1 MGDGNETG
9 EHESG
14 SRGQRKRW
22 HDSAKVVWALIGG
35 ISFIIASWGGIVY
48 AKASSSEIKNAEQD
62 VKIEYI
68 IKDQNTTQQK
78 LDWIMNR
85 LK

>member
-1 MGDGNETG
+1 MGNGDETG
-9 EHESG
+9 EHNDS
-14 SRGQRKRW
+14 SRWPKRRW
-22 HDSAKVVWALIGG
+22 YDSAKVVWALIGC
-35 ISFIIASWGGIVY
+35 IAFIIASWGAAVY
-48 AKASSSEIKNAEQD
+48 AKASSAEIKNAEQD

-68 IKDQNTTQQK
+68 IKDQNTTQNK